1 MLASRFRKA
10 CATALPLLALALLA
24 ARPAAAETVLITG
37 SSTGI
42 GLEFAKQYAARGWTV
57 IATHH
62 YDKTPDSLAAL
73 QKEHP
78 KNVRVE
84 VLDVTKVEQ
93 IAALKSK
100 LKGEPIDVLLNNAGL
115 IRTEPLI
122 PREGN
127 RNQKL
132 GTLDYKLG
140 ASFMD
145 VNVFGPLRVI
155 EGLADNVKA
164 SKLKK
169 MVTISS
175 AAGTVS
181 GPVPQ
186 AGDHYWYRS
195 SKSALNSVMKL
206 VAADMKPSGV
216 TVVFFHP
223 GGVAVESFAGQN
235 VPGLQPP
242 AVIIP
247 KLMKVIDEVTIADTG
262 RFLTNEGKDQP
273 W

>member
-1 MLASRFRKA
+1 MKFPR
-10 CATALPLLALALLA
+10 LLAISTLISCCAALAH
-24 ARPAAAETVLITG
+24 AETVLITG

-42 GLEFAKQYAARGWTV
+42 GLEFARQYAARGWTV
-57 IATHH
+57 YATHH
-62 YDKTPDSLAAL
+62 YAQTPDSLVQL
-73 QKEHP
+73 QKQHP
-78 KNVRVE
+78 DKVRIE
-84 VLDVTKVEQ
+84 LLDVTKPEHL
-93 IAALKSK
+93 AALKRK
-100 LKGEPIDVLLNNAGL
+100 LGAAPIDVLLNNAGL

-132 GTLDYKLG
+132 FTLDYGLG

-155 EGLADNVKA
+155 ETFADNVKA
-164 SKLKK
+164 SPTRK

-175 AAGTVS
+175 AAGAVTGAVAA
-181 GPVPQ
+181 

-195 SKSALNSVMKL
+195 SKAALNSVMKL
-206 VAADMKPSGV
+206 VAADMKAAGV

-242 AVIIP
+242 EVVIP
-247 KLMKVIDEVTIADTG
+247 KLMKVIDQVTIADTG
-262 RFLTNEGKDQP
+262 RFLNNEGGDQP

>member
-1 MLASRFRKA
+1 MNRLRLII
-10 CATALPLLALALLA
+10 TAFLLSLSGALAH
-24 ARPAAAETVLITG
+24 AETVLITG

-57 IATHH
+57 YATHH
-62 YDKTPDSLAAL
+62 YAQTPDSLVQL
-73 QKEHP
+73 QKQHP
-78 KNVRVE
+78 DKVRIE
-84 VLDVTKVEQ
+84 LLDVTRAEHLT
-93 IAALKSK
+93 ALKNK
-100 LKGEPIDVLLNNAGL
+100 LGAAPIDVLLNNAGL

-132 GTLDYKLG
+132 STLDYGLG
-140 ASFMD
+140 AAFMD

-155 EGLADNVKA
+155 ETFADNVKA
-164 SKLKK
+164 SSARK

-175 AAGTVS
+175 AAGAVS
-181 GPVPQ
+181 GPV
-186 AGDHYWYRS
+186 AASGDHYWYRS
-195 SKSALNSVMKL
+195 SKAALNSVMKL
-206 VAADMKPSGV
+206 VAADMKASGV

-242 AVIIP
+242 SEVIP

-262 RFLTNEGKDQP
+262 RFLSNEGRDQP

>member
-1 MLASRFRKA
+1 MNRLRLSVLVFSLAC
-10 CATALPLLALALLA
+10 CAPLAI
-24 ARPAAAETVLITG
+24 AETVLITG

-42 GLEFAKQYAARGWTV
+42 GLEFAKQYAGRGWTV
-57 IATHH
+57 YATHH
-62 YDKTPDSLAAL
+62 FTQTPDSLAQL
-73 QKEHP
+73 QKQHP
-78 KNVRVE
+78 DRVRIE
-84 VLDVTKVEQ
+84 LLDVTKAEHLS
-93 IAALKSK
+93 ALKRK
-100 LKGEPIDVLLNNAGL
+100 LGAAPIDVLLNNAGL

-132 GTLDYKLG
+132 HTLDYDLG
-140 ASFMD
+140 AAFMD
-145 VNVFGPLRVI
+145 INVFGPLRVI
-155 EGLADNVKA
+155 ETFAENVKA
-164 SKLKK
+164 SATKK

-175 AAGTVS
+175 AAGSVS
-181 GPVPQ
+181 GPVAA

-195 SKSALNSVMKL
+195 SKAALNSVMKL
-206 VAADMKPSGV
+206 VAADMKAAGV

-242 AVIIP
+242 EVVIP

-262 RFLTNEGKDQP
+262 RFLSNEGKDQP